1 MEFPR
6 KLKILVATP
15 FGEGGQGGI
24 DQLNDDIF
32 LEVQT
37 RNDVKLTR
45 LITRGRSNLFV
56 AQFIFT
62 AAIVKFIVL
71 ALARQVDVLHIHLS
85 DRGSSY
91 RKSFLGMLSRAL
103 RIPYVVHLHGVNF
116 QKSWL
121 GADSWLAL
129 LVDRLLLRSKTIIV
143 LGQIWATMI
152 TARLPKVTGRV
163 VILPNA
169 TKDKPIRHSHETS
182 DVTEISFLG
191 QLGPRKGTGYLIEA
205 LSRLADQSKWMAT
218 LAGDG
223 DISGNRKKAVDLGLT
238 HKIRFPGWLELW

>member
-1 MEFPR
+1 
-6 KLKILVATP
+6 
-15 FGEGGQGGI
+15 
-24 DQLNDDIF
+24 
-32 LEVQT
+32 
-37 RNDVKLTR
+37 
-45 LITRGRSNLFV
+45 
-56 AQFIFT
+56 
-62 AAIVKFIVL
+62 
-71 ALARQVDVLHIHLS
+71 
-85 DRGSSY
+85 
-91 RKSFLGMLSRAL
+91 MLSRAL

-238 HKIRFPGWLELW
+238 HKIRFPGWLDSGESDNLLARTDILVLPSFAENLPMAIIEAFAAGVAVVATPVGAIPEVIQNGQNGILVPTGDSEALAGAL